1 MNVRSIY
8 DKEES
13 LLRAKSDLTPIK
25 DFSMKA
31 LVYMINPSK
40 SPNFESK
47 VI

>member
-1 MNVRSIY
+1 M
-8 DKEES
+8 
-13 LLRAKSDLTPIK
+13 IK
-25 DFSMKA
+25 KKVYLGQKVILPLIDDFSMKA